1 MLCRRPDHGARLR
14 YRIASDGTLEFSL
27 NEVPIGISFE
37 RSTASMRLVH
47 AAATEMTLF
56 SKVYDLGAALKIGVI
71 GKTAA
76 PGQLPDEAVG
86 CFAPAQFFRP
96 ARSRNAPCRRRRWP
110 QSTPQR
116 DPIEIG
122 YRVACQI
129 EDAPRYREP
138 KAGAAAKNPRH
149 GLAWVMNWFRGKGE
163 SPLLPQLQT

>member
-1 MLCRRPDHGARLR
+1 MRCQS
-14 YRIASDGTLEFSL
+14 ASHSSGLL
-27 NEVPIGISFE
+27 PK
-37 RSTASMRLVH
+37 H
-47 AAATEMTLF
+47 AVSPRAATELTLF

-76 PGQLPDEAVG
+76 PGQLPDEAVAG

-122 YRVACQI
+122 YRVACQN
-129 EDAPRYREP
+129 APRYASR
-138 KAGAAAKNPRH
+138 
-149 GLAWVMNWFRGKGE
+149 KGRR
-163 SPLLPQLQT
+163 